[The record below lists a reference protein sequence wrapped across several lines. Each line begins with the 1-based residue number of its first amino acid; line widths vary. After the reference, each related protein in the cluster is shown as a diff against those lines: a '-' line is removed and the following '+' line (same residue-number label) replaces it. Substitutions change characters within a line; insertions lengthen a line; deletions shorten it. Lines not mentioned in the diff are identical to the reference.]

1 MIFYSLHMRGKI
13 GSQLRSTT
21 ALHIGNSQSK
31 LSLSSAP
38 PWPLSYSSTRSSPL
52 FSWEAIQILF
62 SDWIVHHTQNW
73 QTIVMVIW
81 PWLLLKVL
89 IVDWLV
95 KQIDFQNTNP
105 IEGNQTIRIIRVNR
119 QSAQIFER
127 WILLLSIAGHWLFYF
142 NAHHQHHKH
151 HHHLHN
157 HDDHHQPLGDDS
169 NSILGGLWP
178 DRPWQ
183 LWAGRH

>member
-1 MIFYSLHMRGKI
+1 MSYHHHLQHHHDHYLIHQQDHHFHHHYSPEK
-13 GSQLRSTT
+13 QY
-21 ALHIGNSQSK
+21 K
-31 LSLSSAP
+31 
-38 PWPLSYSSTRSSPL
+38 YSSVIEL
-52 FSWEAIQILF
+52 FITLKTDRLLLWPS
-62 SDWIVHHTQNW
+62 
-73 QTIVMVIW
+73 

-105 IEGNQTIRIIRVNR
+105 IEGNQTIRIIGVNR
-119 QSAQIFER
+119 QSARIFER

-157 HDDHHQPLGDDS
+157 HDDHHQPLGDDP
-169 NSILGGLWP
+169 NSILGCVWP

-183 LWAGRH
+183 LWAGWH